1 MYHYSEHFMR
11 TLFFLSILTAFCAS
25 TSLKAQCGGTF
36 KVLHYSETTGYDH
49 NTRNQ
54 SLGMFQGWESVDNF
68 VITSDNDGS
77 EFNTLANLQQYA
89 VVVFSNTSG
98 NSGLDATQRSNF
110 EAYINAGG
118 SYLGIHAATDTYRH
132 STANGNKTGTWDWYA
147 ENVAGASVQESPN
160 HTSQNHNNTMTHQ
173 QAGHPTLA
181 NVPDPWNK
189 TEEYYY
195 WENGYLNNSF
205 LELLEVASTGG
216 NSYDA
221 ARMMAHCKELTGGG
235 RAFYTALG
243 HSGNNYTGDQNF
255 QNLIRDAML
264 WTAEPNISSGGGAIT
279 ATVEIVT
286 EILCNGEKGELNANP
301 TSGKAPYNYS
311 WSTGATSKKLANL
324 EAGKYTVTITDD
336 DGCTVSKSKTLAEPE
351 ALGIM
356 LSAQPNTSAT
366 GNGSINTS
374 VSGGVKPYTYKWTG
388 PGNYASNIKYPTDLK
403 AGSYTLKVVD
413 DNACKLTETIVV
425 EEDFSASLI
434 EDLGVNSFTVQPNPA
449 SDQVTILLETQ
460 NPMSAGVE
468 LLDLQGKVVAAQNTT
483 LGFDFEWEISLTNI
497 SPGYYF
503 ARVVVGEGQL
513 IRKLVV
519 R

>member
-1 MYHYSEHFMR
+1 MR
-11 TLFFLSILTAFCAS
+11 TLFFLSVFTIFSAA
-25 TSLKAQCGGTF
+25 TSVQAQCGGPF
-36 KVLHYSETTGYDH
+36 KVLHYTETTGYDH

-54 SLGMFQGWESVDNF
+54 SLGMFQGWESADNF
-68 VITSDNDGS
+68 VVTSDNDGS
-77 EFNTLANLQQYA
+77 EFNSLANLQQYA

-118 SYLGIHAATDTYRH
+118 SYVGIHAASDTYRH
-132 STANGNKTGTWDWYA
+132 SSSNGNKTGTWDWYA
-147 ENVAGASVQESPN
+147 ENVAGASVQENPN
-160 HTSQNHNNTMTHQ
+160 HTNQNHNNTMTHQ

-216 NSYDA
+216 NSYDG

-255 QNLIRDAML
+255 QNLMRDALL
-264 WTAEPNISSGGGAIT
+264 WTAEPNISTGGGSIT
-279 ATVEIVT
+279 ATIEIVT

-301 TSGKAPYNYS
+301 TSGKAPYSYS

-324 EAGKYTVTITDD
+324 EAGNYSVTITDD
-336 DGCTVSKSKTLAEPE
+336 DGCTVTKSQALTQPE
-351 ALGIM
+351 ALEII
-356 LSAQPNTSAT
+356 LSSKPNTSAT
-366 GNGSINTS
+366 GNGSINPS
-374 VSGGVKPYTYKWTG
+374 ISGGVKPYIYQWSG
-388 PGNYASNIKYPTDLK
+388 PGNFTSNVKYPVDLK
-403 AGSYTLKVVD
+403 AGTYTLKVTDGQDCNV
-413 DNACKLTETIVV
+413 TETIVV
-425 EEDFSASLI
+425 EEDFSASLE
-434 EDLGVNSFTVQPNPA
+434 EDLGINSFILQPNPA
-449 SDQVTILLETQ
+449 SDQVTIFLETQ
-460 NPMSAGVE
+460 NQVTATVE
-468 LLDLQGKVVAAQNTT
+468 LLDLQGKVLAIQPAVSGA
-483 LGFDFEWEISLTNI
+483 DFEWDISLENI
-497 SPGYYF
+497 PAGYYL
-503 ARVVVGEGQL
+503 VKVEIGNGQL
-513 IRKLVV
+513 IRKLIV